1 MTGPNHSVHLIDRV
15 IAGGYCVGCGACA
28 AAAPDDFG
36 MRLTETGCWTAQG
49 KTPAAARAHDI
60 SALCPMSG
68 AGPDETTIAA
78 ERFPDAPGHPE
89 IGRHLLC
96 GAGWVEEG
104 AFRSRGS
111 SGGMLSWLATRL
123 LEDGRVDA
131 VIHVA
136 PNPAADGAPFA
147 FRISET
153 AADIAAGAKSRYSP
167 VTLAGIAAEIRR
179 TDRRVAFIGLPCFVK
194 AMRTLAREDPVI
206 EARVPVMLGLICGH
220 LKSRAFAEL
229 LAWQHGMPPERLG
242 SIDFREKLPDS
253 SAASYGFRAT
263 DRDGTEVV
271 AAPMSETFGGDWGLG
286 LFKYK
291 ACDFCDDV
299 LAECAD
305 AAVGDAWLPE
315 YQADWRG
322 TNVFVART
330 PAIASLIRAGRAQDA
345 LRYEEIGPD
354 RVADSQR
361 SGLRHRRE
369 GLAWRLAQAD
379 RAGCWRPARRI
390 APSTVISLQRRHI
403 YDARSVLLERSHAL
417 FLKARTMGNLQ
428 VFLDE
433 MSPYVARYRA
443 AYATPPQSAL
453 RRHVVTLIKRVL
465 PPSAVALIKRTIGR
479 PDGKDAASR

>member
-1 MTGPNHSVHLIDRV
+1 MTGPIPSTPLIDRV

-28 AAAPDDFG
+28 AAAPEDFG
-36 MRLTETGCWTAQG
+36 MRLTETGCWTAEARA
-49 KTPAAARAHDI
+49 PAAARAHDI

-68 AGPDETTIAA
+68 AGPDETAIAA
-78 ERFPDAPGHPE
+78 ERFPDAPEHPE

-96 GAGWVEEG
+96 GAGWVEED

-123 LEDGRVDA
+123 LEDGHVDA

-136 PNPAADGAPFA
+136 PNPDADGAPFA
-147 FRISET
+147 FRTSET

-167 VTLAGIAAEIRR
+167 VTMAGIAAEICQ

-229 LAWQHGMPPERLG
+229 LAWQHGIPPERLG
-242 SIDFREKLPDS
+242 LIDFREKLPDLPAS
-253 SAASYGFRAT
+253 SYGFRAT
-263 DRDGTEVV
+263 GRDGTETA

-305 AAVGDAWLPE
+305 AAIGDAWLPE

-330 PAIASLIRAGRAQDA
+330 PAIVSLIEAGRARDA
-345 LRYEEIGPD
+345 LHYEEIGPD

-369 GLAWRLAQAD
+369 GLAWRLARAD
-379 RAGCWRPARRI
+379 RAGEWRPARRI
-390 APSTVISLQRRHI
+390 GPSTVISLQRRHI

-417 FLKARTMGNLQ
+417 FLKARMVENLQ
-428 VFLDE
+428 MFLDE
-433 MSPYVARYRA
+433 MAPYVARYRA
-443 AYATPPQSAL
+443 AYASPPQSAL
-453 RRHVVTLIKRVL
+453 RRRVVALIKRIL
-465 PPSAVALIKRTIGR
+465 PSSAVALIRRTIRR
-479 PDGKDAASR
+479 PAGNNAARR